1 MIRKILKFFLYAF
14 LLLAL
19 AAGIAFLVIAK
30 QWPWWVG
37 AAMAAGVLGLVL
49 GFLFLKR
56 YLLQRRERKFV
67 KQIIAQDDQAIG
79 QAPKHDRRQLQEL
92 QEKWKKS
99 LDLLRQS
106 NLKKAGNPLY
116 VLPWYMVMG
125 ESGTGKTTAIKN
137 AKANSPV
144 AEVNTEIGGT
154 RNFDWW
160 FFDEAIVLDTAGR
173 YAIPIDQDPDRE
185 EWERFLGLLAKYRK
199 KEPLNGLILTVGA
212 DQLLTQDS
220 DTLREN
226 GLNLRK
232 RIDQLMRVC
241 GAKFPVYL
249 MVTKTDRVHGFN
261 PFSRLLPEDRLNQ
274 AMGYSS
280 PESGRYW
287 EDFLDSAHRR
297 VCNRLKDLR
306 LLIIQHNSRPDPGV
320 LMFPDEFE
328 KLHAGLKSFAE
339 GTFQENPYQETPML
353 MGVYYSSGTQTGAP
367 CSEFVQQFSITCPE
381 PVQGRNG
388 IFLRDFFKR
397 ILPADRHL
405 FRPILEYLKWRRLT
419 RRFGLTAWALLCLCL
434 LGMISLSYIQ
444 NTQAVKEIA
453 RHAQA
458 PPDFTGE
465 AATDVL
471 MLDAYGRQLGEI
483 REFNRDW
490 RIPRFGLTQS
500 LEVENRFVDRYVQSF
515 RDYFLKPMDD
525 QLEKN
530 INQFDTST
538 RDSVVADYAAH
549 MVGRIRVLQD
559 YLKGRRPDSE
569 SALTAVSSE
578 IWLVMDETVLN
589 DIALEFGRN
598 YYKYLELADD
608 RQAMARKVKTLQGLL
623 SDLLKTRAT
632 GQSGG
637 EGDLNWLTAKK
648 MPHVAP
654 VSLNHYWGELTGSP
668 ENHSRDAIAA
678 FVPAA
683 YTRQG
688 KERIHEFI
696 GQIKQVL
703 EPDNGFETAEKA
715 FWRRYENDYLQAW
728 ANFGLSFSG
737 GPDFPVSGMQRRKLA
752 RSMSTPDNAYFQLLS
767 EMAQQ
772 LEVIDNPPAW
782 AAAVLEIEKV
792 RNTRIE
798 SRQEQAS
805 LVDRI
810 RDKGSAAAG
819 KTLSV
824 TSPEAARK
832 REKQLAA
839 AEQWHNYLK
848 ALEKLQPAANR
859 RQTAFE
865 MAGDF
870 FSPGNGATGQKS
882 EFHAAQDEFSALLS
896 RLAEGKDPSVA
907 GVLLEGPLAYMAD
920 FAIRQAQGVVQKKWE
935 SMVLSNTRG
944 MDPGRVPYSIFKRPD
959 GAVWK
964 FLDGPAKP
972 FVDRGKDGFYAASA
986 LNRSMG
992 FKNDFFLFLDQGAD
1006 GTVEVAP
1013 EYNVEISTLPVQV
1026 NEGAKKS
1033 PYAVM
1038 LNLSCA
1044 DGQTQLKNFNFRETR
1059 PFKWQMNQC
1068 GGVELT
1074 ILMPDTKLKYRYPG
1088 EMGFARF
1095 LRDFRDGVKNFTPED
1110 FPEQSRLLKNWGISS
1125 IRVAYQIQG
1134 AGPVIRLLTD
1144 VPSNVPET
1152 IIAER

>member
-1 MIRKILKFFLYAF
+1 MIRKILKYFLYTL

-37 AAMAAGVLGLVL
+37 VAMGAGILGLVL
-49 GFLFLKR
+49 GFFFLKR
-56 YLLQRRERKFV
+56 YFLQRRERKFV
-67 KQIIAQDDQAIG
+67 KQIIAQDDEAIG
-79 QAPKHDRRQLQEL
+79 QAPLHERRQLQEL
-92 QEKWKKS
+92 QDKWKKS
-99 LDLLRQS
+99 VDLLRQS

-116 VLPWYMVMG
+116 VLPWFMVMG

-144 AEVNTEIGGT
+144 AEVNTGIGGT

-173 YAIPIDQDPDRE
+173 YSIPIDQEPDRE
-185 EWERFLGLLAKYRK
+185 EWERFLGLLARYRK

-212 DQLLTQDS
+212 DQLLTQDA

-241 GAKFPVYL
+241 GARFPVYL

-274 AMGYSS
+274 AMGFSS
-280 PESGRYW
+280 PEAGQYW
-287 EDFLDSAHRR
+287 EDFLDSAHRH
-297 VCNRLKDLR
+297 VCERLKDFR
-306 LLIIQHNSRPDPGV
+306 LLIIQHATRPDPGV

-328 KLHAGLKSFAE
+328 KLHAGLKAFAE
-339 GTFQENPYQETPML
+339 GAFQENPYQETPML
-353 MGVYYSSGTQTGAP
+353 TGVYYSSGTQTGEP
-367 CSEFVQQFSITCPE
+367 CSEFVEQFGIACPE
-381 PVQGRNG
+381 PAQGRNG

-434 LGMISLSYIQ
+434 LGMVSLSYIK
-444 NTQAVKEIA
+444 NTEAVKEIA

-458 PPDFTGE
+458 PPDFTGD

-483 REFNRDW
+483 REFNRKW
-490 RIPRFGLTQS
+490 RIPRFGLDHS

-515 RDYFLKPMDD
+515 RDHFLTPMDK

-530 INQFDTST
+530 INQFDTNT
-538 RDSVVADYAAH
+538 PNAVVADYAAH
-549 MVGRIRVLQD
+549 MAGRIRVLND
-559 YLKGRRPDSE
+559 YLEGRRPDSE
-569 SALTAVSSE
+569 SVLTDVASE

-589 DIALEFGRN
+589 DIALQFGRN
-598 YYKYLELADD
+598 YYKYLELADN
-608 RQAMARKVKTLQGLL
+608 RQAMARKVKTLGGLF
-623 SDLLKTRAT
+623 SDLLKIRAP
-632 GQSGG
+632 GENGSGV
-637 EGDLNWLTAKK
+637 ELNWLTAKK
-648 MPHVAP
+648 MPHVSP
-654 VSLNHYWGELTGSP
+654 VSMDRYWVEFTGQS
-668 ENHSRDAIAA
+668 ENAGHESIAA
-678 FVPAA
+678 YVPAA

-696 GQIKQVL
+696 GQIRQIL
-703 EPDNGFETAEKA
+703 DPGDGLETAEKA
-715 FWRRYENDYLQAW
+715 FWQRYENDYLQAW
-728 ANFGLSFSG
+728 ANFALSFSRA
-737 GPDFPVSGMQRRKLA
+737 PDFAVSGVQRRKLA
-752 RSMSTPDNAYFQLLS
+752 QSMSTPDNPYFRLLS
-767 EMAQQ
+767 EMAEQ
-772 LEVIDNPPAW
+772 LRVIDDPPAW
-782 AAAVLEIEKV
+782 AATVLEIEKV
-792 RNTRIE
+792 RNTRTE

-839 AEQWHNYLK
+839 AEQWHNYLE

-859 RQTAFE
+859 SQTAFE

-870 FSPGNGATGQKS
+870 FSPGNWASGQKS
-882 EFHAAQDEFSALLS
+882 EFHAAQDEFSGLLL
-896 RLAEGKDPSVA
+896 RLEASKDPSVA
-907 GVLLEGPLAYMAD
+907 GALLEGPLDYMAD
-920 FAIRQAQGVVQKKWE
+920 FAVRQAQGVVQKKWE
-935 SMVLSNTRG
+935 PMVLANTRG
-944 MDPGRVPYSIFKRPD
+944 MDPGRVAYAIFNRPD

-972 FVDRGKDGFYAASA
+972 FVEQGKDGFYAASG
-986 LNRSMG
+986 LNRSMA
-992 FKNDFFLFLDQGAD
+992 FKNDFFLFLDQGAE
-1006 GTVEVAP
+1006 GTVEVEP
-1013 EYNVEISTLPVQV
+1013 EYKVQISTLPVQV
-1026 NEGAKKS
+1026 NEGAEKS

-1044 DGQTQLKNFNFRETR
+1044 DGQTRLKNYNFRETR
-1059 PFKWQMNQC
+1059 PFTWQMNQC
-1068 GGVELT
+1068 GDVELT
-1074 ILMPDTKLKYRYPG
+1074 ILLPDTKLTYRYSG

-1095 LRDFRDGVKNFTPED
+1095 LRDFRDGVRNFTPED

-1125 IRVAYQIQG
+1125 IRVAYEIRG
-1134 AGPVIRLLTD
+1134 ADPVIRLLTD
-1144 VPSNVPET
+1144 VPRKVPET
-1152 IIAER
+1152 IIAKR